1 MCTQPP
7 AGRSHGGALQ
17 PNPLVAFWHFS
28 HTWRLQ
34 VEPLSHWRR
43 YYWTHREVWDTG
55 LVAPALHNVTVK
67 EKKKQH
73 VQGTQGKSSGEE
85 YGARLAATSWNDGA
99 AAATP
104 AVCCPRI
111 DPAEIFYGARLEK
124 NWNKTLKQNNS
135 ASISCTS
142 PSRSLFVT
150 VVAAAGAII

>member
-1 MCTQPP
+1 MCTQTP
-7 AGRSHGGALQ
+7 AGGSHGGELQ

-55 LVAPALHNVTVK
+55 LVAPAFHNVTVK
-67 EKKKQH
+67 EKKNMCRGHRGNQAERNMEPP
-73 VQGTQGKSSGEE
+73 SPS
-85 YGARLAATSWNDGA
+85 RNDGA

-124 NWNKTLKQNNS
+124 NKIKLSNKTTLLLFHARLPLALCLS
-135 ASISCTS
+135 ASS
-142 PSRSLFVT
+142 PLQ
-150 VVAAAGAII
+150 GQ

>member
-1 MCTQPP
+1 MCTQTP
-7 AGRSHGGALQ
+7 AGRSHGGELQ

-67 EKKKQH
+67 EKKKH

-124 NWNKTLKQNNS
+124 TKIKLSNKTTLLLFH
-135 ASISCTS
+135 ARLPLALCLS
-142 PSRSLFVT
+142 PSSPLQ
-150 VVAAAGAII
+150 GQ

>member
-1 MCTQPP
+1 MCTQTP
-7 AGRSHGGALQ
+7 AGRSHGGELR

-67 EKKKQH
+67 EKKKTCA
-73 VQGTQGKSSGEE
+73 GDAGEIKRRGIWSPSSGDLLERRS
-85 YGARLAATSWNDGA
+85 GCRHTSSVLSPDRSGWNILRRSSG
-99 AAATP
+99 
-104 AVCCPRI
+104 
-111 DPAEIFYGARLEK
+111 K